1 MADNITIEKCEIGDF
16 VIINVTI
23 RLRAVILSILS
34 IAIGSKLVCNLDANN
49 IDKIDMPAI
58 KYLTLY
64 NTCYYYILVVYPS
77 YVLLIYR

>member
-34 IAIGSKLVCNLDANN
+34 IAIGSKQSVILMPTISIKWICLQLN
-49 IDKIDMPAI
+49 I
-58 KYLTLY
+58 LLY
-64 NTCYYYILVVYPS
+64 IIRVIN
-77 YVLLIYR
+77 IY